1 LRDFDNVNSSHWLG
15 NDYNNELIAFLL
27 IFYLIRAIFSA
38 PVLSLALDVLRHELL
53 NEHTAVGFDKP
64 AG

>member
-15 NDYNNELIAFLL
+15 NDYNNELIAFTYLL
-27 IFYLIRAIFSA
+27 LIRAIFSA